1 MDNLTHSLVG
11 LMMARAGLDRGAKG
25 TTAMLVLAANA
36 PDVDT
41 YSFFTNFVNYVEVH
55 RGYTHA
61 LAFAPVVALLP
72 LAIVRGYTRTRPTLF
87 EWVACTLA
95 VLSHLVLDWTN
106 VYGTRLMLPFSSEWF
121 HLDITNIFDPL
132 IWLILVVAATLPN
145 LLGLV
150 GSEIGT
156 HKQAGGKRAWAW
168 VALVS
173 VLAYQGWRYSAHDSA
188 LGQLNAL
195 LYKGVPAKRVYA
207 FPDSFGTFHWRG
219 LIEGEEYYYEVPME
233 FNGKF
238 TMFNATQDF
247 KPKKAKAVDAA
258 RTTKVFQV
266 FEDFNQVPFW
276 RISPLVDETKVE
288 LLDLRFGSF
297 QQAGFSAVAMVNP
310 DGHVKDVQ
318 FGFGR

>member
-1 MDNLTHSLVG
+1 MDNLTHTLVG
-11 LMMARAGLDRGAKG
+11 LMLARAGLDRGQKG
-25 TTAMLVLAANA
+25 TAAMLMLAANA
-36 PDVDT
+36 PDIDAFP
-41 YSFFTNFVNYVEVH
+41 FFYDMVQYVEIH

-61 LAFAPVVALLP
+61 LAFAPLVALLP
-72 LAIVRGYTRTRPTLF
+72 LAIVRGTTRTRPTLF
-87 EWVACTLA
+87 EWFACTVA
-95 VLSHLVLDWTN
+95 VLSHLLLDWTN
-106 VYGTRLMLPFSSEWF
+106 VYGTRLMLPFSREWF

-132 IWLILVVAATLPN
+132 IWLILVVAVALPN
-145 LLGLV
+145 LLRLV

-156 HKQAGGKRAWAW
+156 HKKAGGQRAWAW
-168 VALVS
+168 VALIA
-173 VLAYQGWRYSAHDSA
+173 VLGYQGWRWNAHESA
-188 LGQLNAL
+188 LTQLNAL

-233 FNGKF
+233 FNGRF
-238 TMFNATQDF
+238 TMFNAIQDF

-258 RTTKVFQV
+258 RTTRTFQV

-297 QQAGFSAVAMVNP
+297 MQPGFSAMAMVDP
-310 DGHVKDVQ
+310 DGRIKDLQ